1 MVLTPFDSTKAECIE
16 AAEEKFEASLR
27 FKERSHLC
35 NIKVQGEA
43 ASADIEAAAH
53 YPDLAPIS
61 HGAWGNLA
69 TEGRLCRPPW
79 PFPSYRPRRAF
90 LTRAV
95 QRGLGA
101 FTQRAG
107 RSGRPE
113 PRPLR
118 QRTCAL
124 GQQLRP
130 LAHRRRRRQDSKAV
144 PGSGRMNSLQAPPE
158 SRLPPDKP
166 SAAPATGNCPAGA
179 GVSAEAPPKPALRP
193 KPRPRKG
200 GGARPVSP
208 VKRRSAAEGW
218 PTFLLPALG
227 SWSNKEGERR
237 KDGTAQLTPGSR
249 HRASGG
255 SSSASAHG
263 SGPQVEAGAA
273 AAAATPARPA
283 PGARLSDAKARPAP
297 SALPGNGAQLLTG
310 AGRSRCPSSV
320 SVRTFDDA

>member
-1 MVLTPFDSTKAECIE
+1 MQT
-16 AAEEKFEASLR
+16 
-27 FKERSHLC
+27 
-35 NIKVQGEA
+35 
-43 ASADIEAAAH
+43 
-53 YPDLAPIS
+53 APAIP
-61 HGAWGNLA
+61 
-69 TEGRLCRPPW
+69 E
-79 PFPSYRPRRAF
+79 PFPSERPCRAC

-95 QRGLGA
+95 QRGLGV
-101 FTQRAG
+101 FPPRTRAAVG
-107 RSGRPE
+107 PSCASA
-113 PRPLR
+113 LR

-158 SRLPPDKP
+158 SHLPRDKP
-166 SAAPATGNCPAGA
+166 SAAPATGNCRGGA

-200 GGARPVSP
+200 GGARPVCP

-218 PTFLLPALG
+218 PTFLLPARG
-227 SWSNKEGERR
+227 SWSNKEEERR

-263 SGPQVEAGAA
+263 SGPQVEAEAEAA
-273 AAAATPARPA
+273 AAAAAADTGA
-283 PGARLSDAKARPAP
+283 PGA
-297 SALPGNGAQLLTG
+297 GGTN
-310 AGRSRCPSSV
+310 AGSK
-320 SVRTFDDA
+320 